1 MKESSDKLIRAPLVQ
16 WVLKNKLGLT
26 YRRLRRLT
34 NQANSKRCLILR
46 QQYAK
51 YILDLKK
58 SGKRVINVDETW
70 INEKDYRRRCWRKK
84 GMANS
89 IPVKAISPN
98 ISMLVAVDTDGDI
111 FFALT

>member
-1 MKESSDKLIRAPLVQ
+1 MVQ

-34 NQANSKRCLILR
+34 AQANSKRCLILR
-46 QQYAK
+46 QKYAK
-51 YILDLKK
+51 TIIDLKK

-70 INEKDYRRRCWRKK
+70 INEKDYRRRSWRRR
-84 GMANS
+84 GTANS
-89 IPVKAISPN
+89 IPVKAIKPN
-98 ISMLVAVDTDGDI
+98 ISMMVAIDTDGDI